1 MGDTTKGRERPL
13 GLPYMMST
21 PFQDFF
27 NPPASSP
34 SLSAKFIPLIR
45 KLGSPLC
52 EELVE
57 DVIYGGSLR
66 RTDSNFYRACMSK
79 KGGGGG
85 SSLLHAP
92 FLPSLSLAL
101 PINRFPLSSSGK
113 SRDWT
118 RKEGRKEG
126 RKEPHAITSVGG
138 RKENGLR
145 RSRLLL
151 RTREKERFVPLQ
163 GWNLWSNV

>member
-1 MGDTTKGRERPL
+1 
-13 GLPYMMST
+13 MST

-85 SSLLHAP
+85 GSSLLHAP

-118 RKEGRKEG
+118 RKEGREDGTTRDHLGRREEG
-126 RKEPHAITSVGG
+126 KWIKKVTTAAEDEGKGKVRSSPGLESVVKCLVKQ
-138 RKENGLR
+138 R
-145 RSRLLL
+145 
-151 RTREKERFVPLQ
+151 
-163 GWNLWSNV
+163 

>member
-1 MGDTTKGRERPL
+1 
-13 GLPYMMST
+13 MST

-118 RKEGRKEG
+118 RKERRKEG
-126 RKEPHAITSVGG
+126 TTRDHLSEREEGA
-138 RKENGLR
+138 REENGLR

-163 GWNLWSNV
+163 GWNLWSKV